1 MTYFHKNYP
10 DSQYIKIYYKRNVK
24 VYLARDAGGRE
35 SFLWAD
41 DDFMASVPIFRDAVQ
56 SLAQ

>member
-1 MTYFHKNYP
+1 MTYFHKSYP
-10 DSQYIKIYYKRNVK
+10 DSQCIKIYYKRNVK
-24 VYLARDAGGRE
+24 VYARDAGGRE